1 MEQSVE
7 PTRQRRPRVER
18 GRSRNGCQTCLGKR
32 VKCDEQHPDCKRCV
46 RLGLTC
52 EWGRGKQPLAAR
64 RRGLGPI
71 KRRDSGCW
79 RPSSIQPRQSNEPNQ
94 RITEARKQLLT
105 EHSNSASAS
114 SQEPPPSSP
123 ITNTESLALTASA
136 IESSIYASDSFVGS
150 SQNQERLS
158 IYPFPQA
165 ISDLQFDSLDN
176 CGPDSPLSISSRH
189 GLSSIDSSS
198 SSVPSWLIAATPLLL
213 ADPFTGPSIGSSDT
227 EAVSFHRS
235 VFASLKSSRSP
246 SLSAHSLFLDHA
258 WDKKMAFHFLLA
270 LSHSELAIH
279 FGYGARPTPES
290 CLHLQRG
297 SELLIQ
303 ARNPVAPTD
312 HLELL
317 LSFLYIFMFWM
328 RRERI
333 SPSKL
338 RALSATVLAYI
349 REFDLIQACAS
360 DEIHSLTKPSTNA
373 VPYKVLLSRVLVYLY
388 DRDGFCSFFGC
399 GGLLAS
405 YMSAYQD
412 QLRKIWRLSRTAF
425 LWNNARDPL
434 SSPNPETSFHEVDEA
449 ATLHVY
455 FEMIGLHHEINRYSQ
470 SDTPDLA
477 VQGQIQRRL
486 DQIRQE
492 HASLFD
498 IVTNG
503 NDPSLMAMVTVA
515 HFHALYIYLTR
526 SRASAWGSKP
536 VPIEVQSAMSELVT
550 TLHYTISRG
559 NHVQLM
565 ERFQWSLLIL
575 GVETQDPVH
584 WEWVDRNISDVA
596 IREAFS
602 FILAA
607 KRRSGGCIP
616 MALVRQLICCGE
628 MGD

>member
-1 MEQSVE
+1 MFVE
-7 PTRQRRPRVER
+7 PSTRQRRARVER
-18 GRSRNGCQTCLGKR
+18 GRSRNGCQTCLSKR
-32 VKCDEQHPDCKRCV
+32 VKCDEQHPHCKRCV

-71 KRRDSGCW
+71 KHRDSSRW
-79 RPSSIQPRQSNEPNQ
+79 APPSIHPRQGDELNQGDIETGMQVTTEVSNLGFVSPQ
-94 RITEARKQLLT
+94 GLSPSTPV
-105 EHSNSASAS
+105 S
-114 SQEPPPSSP
+114 STDSP
-123 ITNTESLALTASA
+123 ALTQSA
-136 IESSIYASDSFVGS
+136 MESSINASESVVNSHD
-150 SQNQERLS
+150 QE
-158 IYPFPQA
+158 
-165 ISDLQFDSLDN
+165 
-176 CGPDSPLSISSRH
+176 
-189 GLSSIDSSS
+189 GLSMYPA
-198 SSVPSWLIAATPLLL
+198 PSWLIAATPLLL

-235 VFASLKSSRSP
+235 VFASLKSSRPP

-297 SELLIQ
+297 SELLVQ

-328 RRERI
+328 RREQL
-333 SPSKL
+333 SPLKL

-349 REFDLIQACAS
+349 REFDLLQVCTS
-360 DEIHSLTKPSTNA
+360 DEIHSLPKPSTNT
-373 VPYKVLLSRVLVYLY
+373 VPYKVLLSRVLIYLY

-405 YMSAYQD
+405 YMSANSER
-412 QLRKIWRLSRTAF
+412 LRKIWRLSRTAF
-425 LWNNARDPL
+425 LWNNAQDQL
-434 SSPNPETSFHEVDEA
+434 SPSSEASFHEVDEA

-470 SDTPDLA
+470 SDMPDLA
-477 VQGQIQRRL
+477 VQSQIYHQLNR
-486 DQIRQE
+486 IRQE
-492 HASLFD
+492 HASLFN
-498 IVTNG
+498 IVADG
-503 NDPSLMAMVTVA
+503 NDPSLMAMVTVT
-515 HFHALYIYLTR
+515 HFHALRIYSNR

-536 VPIEVQSAMSELVT
+536 IPTEVQSAMTDLVT

-565 ERFQWSLLIL
+565 ERFQWSLLVL
-575 GVETQDPVH
+575 GMETQDPVH

-596 IREAFS
+596 IREVF
-602 FILAA
+602 FLILAA

-616 MALVRQLICCGE
+616 MTLVRQLICCGE
-628 MGD
+628 TGD

>member
-1 MEQSVE
+1 MEMFVE
-7 PTRQRRPRVER
+7 PSTRQRRARVER
-18 GRSRNGCQTCLGKR
+18 GRSRNGCQTCLSKR
-32 VKCDEQHPDCKRCV
+32 VKCDEQHPHCKRCV

-71 KRRDSGCW
+71 KHRDSSRW
-79 RPSSIQPRQSNEPNQ
+79 APPSIHPRQGDELNQ
-94 RITEARKQLLT
+94 GDIETGMQ
-105 EHSNSASAS
+105 SAM
-114 SQEPPPSSP
+114 
-123 ITNTESLALTASA
+123 
-136 IESSIYASDSFVGS
+136 ESSINASESVVNSHDQEGLSMYPC
-150 SQNQERLS
+150 SQS
-158 IYPFPQA
+158 
-165 ISDLQFDSLDN
+165 ISDLRFDSLDN
-176 CGPDSPLSISSRH
+176 SGPNSPLSIMSRH
-189 GLSSIDSSS
+189 GRSSIESSS
-198 SSVPSWLIAATPLLL
+198 PSVPSWLIAATPLLL

-235 VFASLKSSRSP
+235 VFASLKSSRPP

-297 SELLIQ
+297 SELLVQ

-328 RRERI
+328 RREQL
-333 SPSKL
+333 SPLKL

-349 REFDLIQACAS
+349 REFDLLQVCTS
-360 DEIHSLTKPSTNA
+360 DEIHSLPKPSTNT
-373 VPYKVLLSRVLVYLY
+373 VPYKVLLSRVLIYLY

-405 YMSAYQD
+405 YMSANSER
-412 QLRKIWRLSRTAF
+412 LRKIWRLSRTAF
-425 LWNNARDPL
+425 LWNNAQDQL
-434 SSPNPETSFHEVDEA
+434 SPSSEASFHEVDEA

-470 SDTPDLA
+470 SDMPDLA
-477 VQGQIQRRL
+477 VQSQIYHQLNR
-486 DQIRQE
+486 IRQE
-492 HASLFD
+492 HASLFN
-498 IVTNG
+498 IVADG
-503 NDPSLMAMVTVA
+503 NDPSLMAMVTVT
-515 HFHALYIYLTR
+515 HFHALRIYSNR

-536 VPIEVQSAMSELVT
+536 IPTEVQSAMTDLVT

-559 NHVQLM
+559 SHVQLM
-565 ERFQWSLLIL
+565 ERFQWSLLVL
-575 GVETQDPVH
+575 GMETQDPVH

-596 IREAFS
+596 IREVFS
-602 FILAA
+602 LILAA

-616 MALVRQLICCGE
+616 MTLVRQLICCGE
-628 MGD
+628 TGD

>member
-1 MEQSVE
+1 PS
-7 PTRQRRPRVER
+7 TRQRRPRVER
-18 GRSRNGCQTCLGKR
+18 GRSRNGCQTCLSKR
-32 VKCDEQHPDCKRCV
+32 VKCDEQHPHCKRCV

-52 EWGRGKQPLAAR
+52 EWQRGKQPLAAR

-71 KRRDSGCW
+71 KHRDSSRW
-79 RPSSIQPRQSNEPNQ
+79 APPSIQPRQGDELNQ
-94 RITEARKQLLT
+94 GDLGTGMQVMTEVSHLGLVSPQGLSPST
-105 EHSNSASAS
+105 PVS
-114 SQEPPPSSP
+114 STDSP
-123 ITNTESLALTASA
+123 ALTQSVM
-136 IESSIYASDSFVGS
+136 ESSINASESVVNSHDQEGLSMYPC
-150 SQNQERLS
+150 SQS
-158 IYPFPQA
+158 
-165 ISDLQFDSLDN
+165 ISDLRFDSLDN
-176 CGPDSPLSISSRH
+176 SGPNSPLSIMSRH
-189 GLSSIDSSS
+189 GLSSTESSS
-198 SSVPSWLIAATPLLL
+198 PSVPSWLIAATPLLL

-235 VFASLKSSRSP
+235 VFASLKSSRPP

-297 SELLIQ
+297 SELLVQ

-328 RRERI
+328 RRERL
-333 SPSKL
+333 SPLKL

-349 REFDLIQACAS
+349 REFDLLHVCSS
-360 DEIHSLTKPSTNA
+360 DKIHSLPEPNTNT
-373 VPYKVLLSRVLVYLY
+373 VPYKVLLSRVLIYLY

-405 YMSAYQD
+405 YMSAD
-412 QLRKIWRLSRTAF
+412 PERLRKIWRLSRTAF
-425 LWNNARDPL
+425 LWNNAQDQL
-434 SSPNPETSFHEVDEA
+434 SPSSEASFHEVDEA

-470 SDTPDLA
+470 NDKPDLA
-477 VQGQIQRRL
+477 VQGQIQRHL
-486 DQIRQE
+486 EQIRQE
-492 HASLFD
+492 HASLFN
-498 IVTNG
+498 IVVDGNG
-503 NDPSLMAMVTVA
+503 PSLMAMVTVT
-515 HFHALYIYLTR
+515 HFHALRIYANR
-526 SRASAWGSKP
+526 SRASAWGST
-536 VPIEVQSAMSELVT
+536 PIPTEVQSAMTDLVT

-575 GVETQDPVH
+575 GIETQDPVH

-596 IREAFS
+596 IREVFS
-602 FILAA
+602 LILVA

-616 MALVRQLICCGE
+616 MTLVRQLICCGE
-628 MGD
+628 TGD